1 MENYKN
7 ILIEDSSMKKIII
20 EETKNGQIILKA
32 DKGIKWSTF
41 ITGMEMMFEEIE
53 NQTKL
58 NIDDVL
64 RDIKRIYERDKKG
77 RN

>member
-1 MENYKN
+1 
-7 ILIEDSSMKKIII
+7 MKQIII
-20 EETKNGQIILKA
+20 TECDDEITLFA

-41 ITGMEMMFEEIE
+41 ITSIEMMIEEIE

-64 RDIKRIYERDKKG
+64 RDIKRIYERDKTEANSGCNKG
-77 RN
+77 NNRNSG